1 MRPFF
6 YSLSFFLH
14 LLILGFFFFR
24 TPLPAPPKPLQVE
37 IVANLPGA
45 TSGPE
50 GSTRNAA
57 ASPAKGERKIKFSAW
72 SLASAGP
79 SPSAS
84 WPTVGKAAD
93 LAGAF
98 AEKMDLK
105 KEGQFFSFG
114 SAIHKRIDS
123 LLIFPSEFVEENIGG
138 TVRVHFLVDGK
149 GVFTGKILALDS
161 DNDWIETYVLATL
174 LYALHEPLDPA
185 KWKAEGEIPLAAN
198 FEFKLRLPDEFRGE
212 APPPN
217 FKNNLS
223 FMRVGF
229 TDPKINKEYHR
240 FFNRVVPG
248 FIPLNGGLQVD
259 FVRAYRY
266 FADKKSRTEEP
277 RRRMRMEMQKD
288 LWKLFIKR
296 G

>member
-1 MRPFF
+1 MRLFF
-6 YSLSFFLH
+6 YSLSF
-14 LLILGFFFFR
+14 LIHALVLGFFFFR
-24 TPLPAPPKPLQVE
+24 TPLPAPPKPMQVE
-37 IVANLPGA
+37 LVQAVPGKV
-45 TSGPE
+45 SDG
-50 GSTRNAA
+50 GSTRKAL
-57 ASPAKGERKIKFSAW
+57 SSGAKEGREKIKFSTW
-72 SLASAGP
+72 SLASSGP
-79 SPSAS
+79 SGL
-84 WPTVGKAAD
+84 PTVGKATD
-93 LAGAF
+93 LAGNF

-105 KEGQFFSFG
+105 KEGQFFPFG
-114 SAIHKRIDS
+114 SAIHKKIDS
-123 LLIFPSEFVEENIGG
+123 LLIFPSEFVDENIGG
-138 TVRVHFLVDGK
+138 VVRVHFLVDGK

-174 LYALHEPLDPA
+174 LYALHDPIEA
-185 KWKAEGEIPLAAN
+185 TKWKSEQEIPLSAN

-212 APPPN
+212 PPPPN

-240 FFNRVVPG
+240 FFDRVVPG

-266 FADKKSRTEEP
+266 FADRKSRTEEP
-277 RRRMRMEMQKD
+277 RRKLRMEMQKD
-288 LWKLFIKR
+288 LWKLLIKR